1 MYAITPSAIGA
12 IVLSSLGRAEV
23 WVAIVLV
30 AVPTALVC
38 GTVIVL
44 VLAVERKDRVHAIRA
59 LPPLVQALVRQV
71 GRLAGWAR
79 PAGRRRAPDQD

>member
-1 MYAITPSAIGA
+1 MYVTAPSVINA

-59 LPPLVQALVRQV
+59 LPPLVQALARRV
-71 GRLAGWAR
+71 GSLAGWAR
-79 PAGRRRAPDQD
+79 SAGRRRASD